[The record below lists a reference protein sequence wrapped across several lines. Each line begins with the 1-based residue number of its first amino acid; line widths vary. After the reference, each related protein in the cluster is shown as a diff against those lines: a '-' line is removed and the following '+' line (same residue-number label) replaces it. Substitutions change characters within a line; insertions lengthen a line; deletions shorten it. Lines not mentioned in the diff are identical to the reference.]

1 MATSTT
7 TPSTQGSIP
16 VPPQPP
22 RMTGDVEA
30 DVKSIAYW
38 LNQFYQYAF
47 LQNAVLTVEGQSQA
61 GTFDPTTLPDPASS
75 TVAKAQDTAN
85 RAFILANAGKVE
97 SDGLLRRVI
106 ASGQFTVIGAATSP
120 AAVLPLPVTEPDL
133 NYQVIA
139 MATGSTGAPV
149 TSSLIVSSVA
159 KTTTT
164 FLPTL
169 AAAPGA
175 GNSVTF
181 DYFVVR
187 NS

>member
-1 MATSTT
+1 MAVDTSV
-7 TPSTQGSIP
+7 PQTQGSIP

-22 RMTGDVEA
+22 RMTGDVNR
-30 DVKSIAYW
+30 DVVSIAFW

-47 LQNAVLTVEGQSQA
+47 LQNAVLTASGQSQA

-75 TVAKAQDTAN
+75 TVAKAQNTAN
-85 RAFILANAGKVE
+85 QAFILANAAKVE
-97 SDGLLRRVI
+97 ADGLLRRVI
-106 ASGQFTVIGAATSP
+106 ASGQFTVTGAATGP
-120 AAVLPLPVTEPDL
+120 AAALALPVTEPDT

-139 MATGSTGAPV
+139 TAASSTGAPV
-149 TSSLIVSSVA
+149 TSSFIVASTA

-164 FLPTL
+164 FTPTL